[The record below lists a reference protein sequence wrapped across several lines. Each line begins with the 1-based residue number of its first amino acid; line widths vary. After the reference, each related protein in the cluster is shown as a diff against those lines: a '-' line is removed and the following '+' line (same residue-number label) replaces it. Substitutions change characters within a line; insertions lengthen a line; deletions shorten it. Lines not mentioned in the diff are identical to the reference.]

1 VESNALSNV
10 SRAAQPARK
19 SPVQIRF
26 EILEFLFY
34 NTRGHS
40 RTSLWRRATQLS
52 YDDFQKY
59 LEYLKTKG
67 FVEES
72 DEGIRLSLQ
81 GREVYVKLRET
92 LPSIL

>member
-1 VESNALSNV
+1 MSDVHK
-10 SRAAQPARK
+10 AAQSSRK
-19 SPVQIRF
+19 SAVQIRF

-34 NTRGHS
+34 NVGAFS

-59 LEYLKTKG
+59 LEYLKAKG

-72 DEGIRLSLQ
+72 DEGIRLSTE
-81 GREVYVKLRET
+81 GKGVYLKLRET

>member
-1 VESNALSNV
+1 LNSVNKATPSG
-10 SRAAQPARK
+10 RK
-19 SPVQIRF
+19 SQVQIRF

-34 NTRGHS
+34 NAGAHS

-59 LEYLKTKG
+59 LEYLKQKG
-67 FVEES
+67 FVEETG
-72 DEGIRLSLQ
+72 EGVRLALA
-81 GREVYVKLRET
+81 GKGVYLKLRDT

>member
-1 VESNALSNV
+1 MIAVDKTP
-10 SRAAQPARK
+10 QPGRK
-19 SPVQIRF
+19 SQVQIRF

-34 NTRGHS
+34 DAGAHS

-59 LEYLKTKG
+59 LEYLKSRG

-72 DEGIRLSLQ
+72 DEGIRLATA
-81 GREVYVKLRET
+81 GKDVYLKLRDT
-92 LPSIL
+92 LPSLL